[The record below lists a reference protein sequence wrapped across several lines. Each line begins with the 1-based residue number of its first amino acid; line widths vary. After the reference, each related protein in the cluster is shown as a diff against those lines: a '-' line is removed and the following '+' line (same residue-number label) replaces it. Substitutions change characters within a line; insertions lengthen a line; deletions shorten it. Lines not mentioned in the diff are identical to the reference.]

1 MQYLIWSSQL
11 NSFNQSKK
19 RLVGDISQELGR
31 PSQSGNV
38 DVELL
43 PSVPATLTRRAVVP
57 RGLGFVAGCI
67 GAGRC

>member
-19 RLVGDISQELGR
+19 RLVGDVSQELGR
-31 PSQSGNV
+31 PSRSGNV

-43 PSVPATLTRRAVVP
+43 PSVPATLTRRAVVS